1 MIAVG
6 LTPLKPGVGQ
16 GRGLDRPRC
25 TVGGWAPAH
34 YRVLNVGVANEVAWL
49 PSTLRTIGPIIVDYL
64 RY

>member
-6 LTPLKPGVGQ
+6 LTPVNLESGRAGVWTVCV
-16 GRGLDRPRC
+16 C

-49 PSTLRTIGPIIVDYL
+49 PSTSYNRAYH
-64 RY
+64 R